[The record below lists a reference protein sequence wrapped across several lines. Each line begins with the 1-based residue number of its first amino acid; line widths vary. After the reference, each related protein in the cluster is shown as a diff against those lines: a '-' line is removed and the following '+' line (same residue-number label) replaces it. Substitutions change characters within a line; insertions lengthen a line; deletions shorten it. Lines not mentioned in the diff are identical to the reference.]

1 MSTQNQRGNGHPF
14 RFADGGKR
22 YHTYDYWLKST
33 FGGKCAKIPLD
44 AGFSCPNLDGT
55 CGHGGCIYCSG
66 RGSGDFAEEATVPLR
81 EQYDRQREILA
92 EKWPTERCIPYFQ
105 ARTNTYAP
113 VAVLRPLFEEALTWP
128 GVVGLSIA
136 TRADCLPDDTVALL
150 SELSEKTVLTV
161 ELGLQTAHDET
172 AAAINRGHTYAD
184 FVEGYA
190 RLRSTA
196 PTALICVHL
205 ILGLPGED
213 EAAMLETVRRVAE
226 LRPDQVKLHLLHVL
240 RGTALAELYEAGGYL
255 PMEKDEYVAA
265 VVKALELLPPETVVA
280 RVTGDGAA
288 EDLLAPL
295 WSRRKREVLNGIDM
309 ALATLDT
316 WQGRKY
322 QPLVKNETNR

>member
-1 MSTQNQRGNGHPF
+1 MSTQKQRGSGHPF

-66 RGSGDFAEEATVPLR
+66 RGSGDFAEEATMPLR

-92 EKWPTERCIPYFQ
+92 EKWPTERCSPYFQ

-196 PTALICVHL
+196 PKALICVHL

-240 RGTALAELYEAGGYL
+240 RGTALAELYEVGGYL

-309 ALATLDT
+309 ALAALDT

-322 QPLVKNETNR
+322 QPIVTNETNR

>member
-1 MSTQNQRGNGHPF
+1 MSTQNQRGSGHPF

-66 RGSGDFAEEATVPLR
+66 RGSGDFAESAVVPLR
-81 EQYDRQREILA
+81 EQYDRQRAFLA
-92 EKWPTERCIPYFQ
+92 KKWPTERCIPYFQ

-113 VAVLRPLFEEALTWP
+113 VEVLRPIFEEVLTYP
-128 GVVGLSIA
+128 GVVGMNIA
-136 TRADCLPDDTVALL
+136 TRADCLPDETVALL
-150 SELSEKTVLTV
+150 GELSEKTVLTM

-172 AAAINRGHTYAD
+172 AALINRGHTYAD
-184 FVEGYA
+184 FLAGYT
-190 RLRSTA
+190 RLRSGA
-196 PTALICVHL
+196 PKALVCVHL

-213 EAAMLETVRRVAE
+213 EAAMLETVKRVAE
-226 LRPDQVKLHLLHVL
+226 LKPDQVKLHLLHVL
-240 RGTALAELYEAGGYL
+240 RGTALADLYEAGKYT
-255 PMEKDEYVAA
+255 PMEKEAYIAT
-265 VVKALELLPPETVVA
+265 VVKALELFPPETVVA

-309 ALATLDT
+309 ALAAANT
-316 WQGRKY
+316 WQGRLY
-322 QPLVKNETNR
+322 QSEIEKSTAC

>member
-1 MSTQNQRGNGHPF
+1 MSTQKQRGSGHPF

-92 EKWPTERCIPYFQ
+92 EKWPTERSIPYFQ

-161 ELGLQTAHDET
+161 ELGL
-172 AAAINRGHTYAD
+172 
-184 FVEGYA
+184 
-190 RLRSTA
+190 
-196 PTALICVHL
+196 
-205 ILGLPGED
+205 
-213 EAAMLETVRRVAE
+213 
-226 LRPDQVKLHLLHVL
+226 
-240 RGTALAELYEAGGYL
+240 
-255 PMEKDEYVAA
+255 
-265 VVKALELLPPETVVA
+265 
-280 RVTGDGAA
+280 
-288 EDLLAPL
+288 
-295 WSRRKREVLNGIDM
+295 
-309 ALATLDT
+309 
-316 WQGRKY
+316 
-322 QPLVKNETNR
+322 